1 MSELKPCPFCDGPAT
16 YVTVLKIAGDYS
28 AAVICERCNAKT
40 DFMRANDEED
50 AKVMA
55 AACWNTRA
63 ERTCIPHV
71 EPRALTVDTEPSFY
85 QAICECG
92 WIVGEDGTSNLSEFE
107 HVDSYCG
114 CCGARVVVE

>member
-55 AACWNTRA
+55 AACWNARA
-63 ERTCIPHV
+63 ERTCIPYV

>member
-55 AACWNTRA
+55 AACWNARA

>member
-16 YVTVLKIAGDYS
+16 YVTVLKIAGDYA

-63 ERTCIPHV
+63 ERTCVLEDIPYEPGRWEGVRCSSCGVTDEDTDLSGNYCPNCGAKVV
-71 EPRALTVDTEPSFY
+71 EP
-85 QAICECG
+85 
-92 WIVGEDGTSNLSEFE
+92 
-107 HVDSYCG
+107 
-114 CCGARVVVE
+114 